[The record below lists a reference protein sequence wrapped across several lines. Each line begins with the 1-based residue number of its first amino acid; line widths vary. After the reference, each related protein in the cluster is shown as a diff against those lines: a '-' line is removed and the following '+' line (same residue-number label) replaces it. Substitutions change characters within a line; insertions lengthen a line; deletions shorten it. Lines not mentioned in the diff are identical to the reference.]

1 MRADSKA
8 KPVLECTFALP
19 GVICAKFTEEIHML
33 TIFPG
38 AERADR
44 MFIRTLRSDRRARRT
59 DSRHERD
66 FEGKPPTKLYL
77 H

>member
-1 MRADSKA
+1 
-8 KPVLECTFALP
+8 
-19 GVICAKFTEEIHML
+19 ML